1 MATVLV
7 VTPNTML
14 DHLAHAA
21 FARGAVNRITTF
33 TAIAG
38 GKGLNVGRVLARHGH
53 HVIAC
58 GFAGG
63 ESGCELAELVRN
75 DGMDSAFTPT
85 AVRTRIGFT
94 VSDPDG
100 STSAAIE
107 NGFVVTPAE
116 CSALVRAVEERLSGC
131 DLLIGSG
138 SIPHSAC
145 TSLWR
150 LILTV
155 ADHAGVPC
163 WIDSYGEAM
172 QEALTSGHP
181 PAVAKPNRQ
190 EYGNGR
196 TWLACPEL
204 HLTDGD
210 KGLRIRH
217 PQGRWR
223 VIPPRITE
231 RNPIGSGDCYVAGL
245 AHARLSSMGLIDQW
259 RYAAAAGAANAARAD
274 VARIG
279 PSDIT
284 PLLDRVTVTAA
295 DDDEVAV

>member
-14 DHLAHAA
+14 DHLAHAG
-21 FARGAVNRITTF
+21 FARGAVNRVAAF

-63 ESGCELAELVRN
+63 ESGRELAALVSN
-75 DGMDSAFTPT
+75 DGLDSAFTPT
-85 AVRTRIGFT
+85 AARTRIGFA

-107 NGFVVTPAE
+107 DGFVVTPAE
-116 CSALVRAVEERLSGC
+116 CTALVRAVEERLSAC

-138 SIPHSAC
+138 SIPHPAC

-150 LILTV
+150 LILAV

-163 WIDSYGEAM
+163 WIDSYGDAM
-172 QEALTSGHP
+172 QEALTCGHP

-196 TWLACPEL
+196 AWLACPEL
-204 HLTDGD
+204 HLTDGG

-223 VIPPRITE
+223 VTPPHIAE
-231 RNPIGSGDCYVAGL
+231 RNPIGSGDCYLAGL
-245 AHARLSSMGLIDQW
+245 AHARLSGLALIDQW

-274 VARIG
+274 IARIG
-279 PSDIT
+279 PADIT
-284 PLLDRVTVTAA
+284 PLLDRVTVTTA
-295 DDDEVAV
+295 DDDELAA